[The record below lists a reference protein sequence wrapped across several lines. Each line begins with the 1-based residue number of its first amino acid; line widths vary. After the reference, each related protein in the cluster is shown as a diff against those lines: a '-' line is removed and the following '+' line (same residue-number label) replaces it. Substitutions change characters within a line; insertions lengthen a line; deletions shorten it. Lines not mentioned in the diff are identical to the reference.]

1 MTFPGGL
8 AATPDPPHGGPGRAA
23 GGPGKAPGTQ
33 GDPGGRRGV
42 RGAAGPPGTV
52 WLMLAA
58 DSCKTWRF
66 LVCSRAGFSFV
77 PVPQA
82 PGPGP
87 RASGPGPGPRAP
99 GLGPGPR
106 PTARSPGPGP
116 GPGARGPGPKA
127 RYRLQI
133 ASQDFFWAF
142 QDNHI
147 MIIIDLARALA
158 LAGLLALVMGS
169 HCNGKHT
176 SKLEPDLFWTGVSF
190 SGFP

>member
-1 MTFPGGL
+1 MPVSRLFPC
-8 AATPDPPHGGPGRAA
+8 P
-23 GGPGKAPGTQ
+23 K
-33 GDPGGRRGV
+33 
-42 RGAAGPPGTV
+42 
-52 WLMLAA
+52 
-58 DSCKTWRF
+58 
-66 LVCSRAGFSFV
+66 
-77 PVPQA
+77 PQA

-87 RASGPGPGPRAP
+87 RGPDPGPEPRAWGPDP
-99 GLGPGPR
+99 GLR
-106 PTARSPGPGP
+106 PEARARGPGP

-176 SKLEPDLFWTGVSF
+176 SKLESDLFWTGVSF